1 MNTKIFILGAG
12 KPHHGEKHSALDVI
26 PDDSQALDWTKQVL
40 AHLNLENNFVTGY
53 QASEIQAAYPEL
65 NYHNNSDWETTKS
78 GWSFLISMPSG
89 NCDCLVLYSDVLHR
103 THNIDHMLD
112 CDADVAVAID
122 TNWRNRFTD
131 RSLSDQARCEKVCTK
146 DSLVTLLG
154 SNINIEIANAEF
166 TGLAWFSSKS
176 LEILKEIYNE
186 SSPDLNY
193 LHNSSISDL
202 VELLRKQ
209 GLNIKAV
216 DVNGDWAEL
225 NEPADIARFA
235 FGTKAQT
242 LKRLRPMVS
251 KSRIEDQFSFTVEE
265 WNANSKLI
273 MTELN
278 QCFSDTK
285 LVVRSSALTEDGFS
299 SSNAGAHT
307 SILNIDSA
315 NFHKLSNAINQV
327 IASYS
332 EASLV
337 DEVLVQPMVSN
348 VLASGVLF
356 TRSLVS
362 GAPYFVINYDDTS
375 NSTDSITSGL
385 SQDEKTFVVRRDAD
399 INKLSVP
406 KCLEGLLPA
415 VREIEGILNYNS
427 LDIEFC
433 VTAEHGIHILQVRPL
448 VIDSAKVGVTDKDL
462 FGLLHQAELQF
473 ETLQSPSP
481 TIQGKRSIFGVM
493 PDWNPAEII
502 GTKPRL
508 LANSLY
514 GELILDEIWATQR
527 AEYGYRDVRP
537 HSLLTNFAGHPYI
550 DVRASFNSFIPKD
563 LNNQLAKKLVEFCIT
578 WLEDHPEEHDKVEF
592 NVIPSCYDLDFNRW
606 TSRLE
611 SAGGFN
617 VEEIQEIKDCL
628 RSLTSNAM
636 QRGDSD
642 LQKVAILDNRFY
654 ELKESNISKLDKAFA
669 LLDDAKVFGTL
680 PFAHLARSAF
690 IAVSL
695 LNSAVANSI
704 LSIKEREDFLNSI
717 RTVSHDLTTDA
728 VNCKKGKLDWKEFV
742 ERYGHLRPGTY
753 DILSYSYKND
763 PERYLRPLLNQSSNY
778 SQSSNSNAGKLW
790 KSSKKGFF
798 KALEKASLPSDAEL
812 VENFLRSSIEGRE
825 YAKFI
830 FSRNLSFALDLLGE
844 WAEEQ
849 GANHEL
855 LSHISIADIRD
866 IKSGSVITSDVGK
879 WLREKASLASSQHPL
894 VEAIELPPLICNR
907 DAFSFFEYPST
918 QPNFVG
924 SSRVTARVINLDQEE
939 SIDCDLEN
947 AIVMIPQADPGYDWL
962 FGRRIAGLITKFGGA
977 NSHMA
982 IRAAEFELPA
992 ALGIGETRYR
1002 ALAKS
1007 FELELDPANKIIRT
1021 LS

>member
-1 MNTKIFILGAG
+1 MSTKIFILGAG
-12 KPHHGEKHSALDVI
+12 KPHHGEKHSALDII
-26 PDDSQALDWTKQVL
+26 PNDSQALDWTMKAL
-40 AHLNLENNFVTGY
+40 SHLSLETNFVTGY
-53 QASEIQAAYPEL
+53 QASEIHSAYPKL
-65 NYHNNSDWETTKS
+65 TYHHNIDWETTNS
-78 GWSFLISMPSG
+78 GWSFLASMTSG
-89 NCDCLVLYSDVLHR
+89 HYDGLVLYSDVLHR
-103 THNIDHMLD
+103 THNIDQILD

-122 TNWRNRFTD
+122 TNWRNRFSD
-131 RSLSDQARCEKVCTK
+131 RSLSDLARCEKVCIK
-146 DSLVTLLG
+146 DSLVTSLG
-154 SNINIEIANAEF
+154 SNIDTEAADAEF

-176 LEILKEIYNE
+176 LEILKQIFSEP
-186 SSPDLNY
+186 SSDLNY

-202 VELLRKQ
+202 VDLLRKQ
-209 GLNIKAV
+209 GSKIKAV

-225 NEPADIARFA
+225 NESADIVRFVL
-235 FGTKAQT
+235 GTKAQT

-251 KSRIEDQFSFTVEE
+251 KSRIEDQFSFTVED
-265 WNANSKLI
+265 WKNNSKLI
-273 MTELN
+273 LAKLN
-278 QCFSDTK
+278 KCFGDTK
-285 LVVRSSALTEDGFS
+285 LVVRSSALTEDGFTT
-299 SSNAGAHT
+299 SNAGVYA
-307 SILNIDSA
+307 SILNIDGT
-315 NFHKLSNAINQV
+315 NVNRLSNAINEV

-332 EASLV
+332 DVSPI
-337 DEVLVQPMVSN
+337 DEVLVQPMVLN
-348 VLASGVLF
+348 ILASGVLF

-375 NSTDSITSGL
+375 KSTDSITSGL
-385 SQDEKTFVVRRDAD
+385 SQDEKTFVVRRDSD
-399 INKLSVP
+399 INKLSAP

-415 VREIEGILNYNS
+415 IREIESILNYDS

-433 VTAEHGIHILQVRPL
+433 VTDEHGIHILQVRPL
-448 VIDSAKVGVTDKDL
+448 VIGSSKAEVTDKEL
-462 FGLLHQAELQF
+462 INLLHQAELKF
-473 ETLQSPSP
+473 ENLQSPSP
-481 TIQGKRSIFGVM
+481 TVQGKRSIFGVM

-514 GELILDEIWATQR
+514 KELILDEVWAKQR

-592 NVIPSCYDLDFNRW
+592 NVIPSCFDLDFHRWANRFQSSGDFSSQE
-606 TSRLE
+606 T
-611 SAGGFN
+611 
-617 VEEIQEIKDCL
+617 QEIEGSL
-628 RSLTSNAM
+628 RNLTSNAM
-636 QRGDSD
+636 QRGEKD
-642 LQKVAILDNRFY
+642 LQQVAILDKRFY
-654 ELKESNISKLDKAFA
+654 ELKESNIDKLDKAFA
-669 LLDDAKVFGTL
+669 LLDDAKIFGTL

-695 LNSAVANSI
+695 LNSAVSNSI

-717 RTVSHDLTTDA
+717 RTVSHDLTIDA
-728 VNCKKGKLDWKEFV
+728 LNCKKGKLEWNEFV

-753 DILSYSYKND
+753 DILSYSYKNN
-763 PERYLRPLLNQSSNY
+763 PERYLKPLLNQSSNY
-778 SQSSNSNAGKLW
+778 LQGSNSNVGKLW
-790 KSSKKGFF
+790 RSSKEDFF
-798 KALEKASLPSDAEL
+798 SALEKAALPHDAEL

-844 WAEEQ
+844 WAAEQ
-849 GANHEL
+849 GVDLEVM
-855 LSHISIADIRD
+855 SHISIADLRD
-866 IKSGSVITSDVGK
+866 AKSDLVNRSYIGK
-879 WLREKASLASSQHPL
+879 WLREKASFASSQHPL

-924 SSRVTARVINLDQEE
+924 FARVTARVVNLDQDET
-939 SIDCDLEN
+939 IDCDLEN
-947 AIVMIPQADPGYDWL
+947 VIVMIPQADPGYDWL

-1002 ALAKS
+1002 ALANS

>member
-1 MNTKIFILGAG
+1 MSTKIFILGAG
-12 KPHHGEKHSALDVI
+12 KPHQGDQHSALDII
-26 PDDSQALDWTKQVL
+26 PNNSQALDWTMKAL
-40 AHLNLENNFVTGY
+40 AHLSLETNFVTGY
-53 QASEIQAAYPEL
+53 QASEIQSAYPKL
-65 NYHNNSDWETTKS
+65 TYHHNIDWDTTNS
-78 GWSFLISMPSG
+78 GWSFLVSMASG
-89 NCDCLVLYSDVLHR
+89 YYDGLVLYSDVLHR
-103 THNIDHMLD
+103 THNIDQILD
-112 CDADVAVAID
+112 CDTDVAVAID
-122 TNWRNRFTD
+122 TNWRNRFPD
-131 RSLSDQARCEKVCTK
+131 RSLSDLARCEKVCIK
-146 DSLVTLLG
+146 DSLVTSLG
-154 SNINIEIANAEF
+154 SNIDIEAADAEF

-176 LEILKEIYNE
+176 LEILQQIFSEP
-186 SSPDLNY
+186 SSDLNF

-202 VELLRKQ
+202 VDLLRKQ
-209 GLNIKAV
+209 GSKIKAL
-216 DVNGDWAEL
+216 DVKGDWAEL
-225 NEPADIARFA
+225 NESADIARFVL
-235 FGTKAQT
+235 GTKAQT

-251 KSRIEDQFSFTVEE
+251 KSRIEDQFSFTVED
-265 WNANSKLI
+265 WKHNSKLI
-273 MTELN
+273 LAKLN
-278 QCFSDTK
+278 ECFGDTK
-285 LVVRSSALTEDGFS
+285 LVVRSSALTEDGFIT
-299 SSNAGAHT
+299 SNAGAYT
-307 SILNIDSA
+307 SILNIDGTDI
-315 NFHKLSNAINQV
+315 NKLSNAINDV

-332 EASLV
+332 EVSPI
-337 DEVLVQPMVSN
+337 DEVLVQPMVLN
-348 VLASGVLF
+348 ILASGVLF

-375 NSTDSITSGL
+375 KSTDSITSGL
-385 SQDEKTFVVRRDAD
+385 SQDEKIFVVRRDSD

-406 KCLEGLLPA
+406 KYLEGVLPA
-415 VREIEGILNYNS
+415 VREIEDILNYHS

-433 VTAEHGIHILQVRPL
+433 VTDKHGIHILQVRPL
-448 VIDSAKVGVTDKDL
+448 VIGSNKAKVTDKEL
-462 FGLLHQAELQF
+462 FSLLHQAELKF
-473 ETLQSPSP
+473 ENLQSPSP
-481 TIQGKRSIFGVM
+481 TVQGKRSIFGVM

-514 GELILDEIWATQR
+514 KELILDDVWAKQR

-537 HSLLTNFAGHPYI
+537 HSLLTNFAGHPYV

-592 NVIPSCYDLDFNRW
+592 NVIPTCLDLDFHRWANRFQ
-606 TSRLE
+606 SSGDF
-611 SAGGFN
+611 SAQEI
-617 VEEIQEIKDCL
+617 EEIKGSL
-628 RSLTSNAM
+628 RNLTSNAM
-636 QRGDSD
+636 QRGEND
-642 LQKVAILDNRFY
+642 LQQVAILDERFY
-654 ELKESNISKLDKAFA
+654 ELKESNVDKLDKAFA

-695 LNSAVANSI
+695 LNSAVSNSI

-717 RTVSHDLTTDA
+717 RTVSHDLTIDA
-728 VNCKKGKLDWKEFV
+728 LNCKKGKLDWNEFV

-763 PERYLRPLLNQSSNY
+763 PERYLKPLLNQSSKNL
-778 SQSSNSNAGKLW
+778 QGSNSNVGKLW
-790 KSSKKGFF
+790 RSSKEDFF
-798 KALEKASLPSDAEL
+798 SALKKVSLPHDAQL

-844 WAEEQ
+844 WAAEH
-849 GANHEL
+849 GVEL
-855 LSHISIADIRD
+855 EVMSHISIADIRD
-866 IKSGSVITSDVGK
+866 AKTDLVIRSDIGK
-879 WLREKASLASSQHPL
+879 WLREKASLASSQHPV

-924 SSRVTARVINLDQEE
+924 FARVVARVINLDQDET
-939 SIDCDLEN
+939 IDCDLEN
-947 AIVMIPQADPGYDWL
+947 VIVMIPQADPGYDWL

-1002 ALAKS
+1002 ALADS